1 MTTKTPDKIAEV
13 IEASTAQFTAQSY
26 ELYEL
31 PPLGSLVKTNDI
43 YGIVCHAET
52 AGLDTGRKPVA
63 RGRDEATEEA
73 VYNAS
78 PQLTKLLRSSFT
90 AAAVGYKEGDK
101 VYQYLPP
108 RPAKLHSFVYLC
120 PPEEAK
126 GFGNSLSFL
135 NILVNAQLPVSTEE
149 VVAAALRQMAKAQDD
164 PRAFLVAAGKELAG
178 LLSNDFLKLKNI
190 LGREPSF
197 NNNLNTGNCHL
208 G

>member
-1 MTTKTPDKIAEV
+1 MTTKPDKIAEV
-13 IEASTAQFTAQSY
+13 ISAETAAFTAQSY

-63 RGRDEATEEA
+63 RGKDEATEEG
-73 VYNAS
+73 VYQSS
-78 PQLTKLLRSSFT
+78 PQLSRLLRSAFT

-120 PPEEAK
+120 RPEEVK
-126 GFGNSLSFL
+126 EYSRGFGFI
-135 NILVNAQLPVSTEE
+135 NILLNAGLQVLPEE
-149 VVAAALRQMAKAQDD
+149 IIAAALRQMATSQDD
-164 PRAFLVAAGKELAG
+164 PRSFLVAAGKELAG
-178 LLSNDFLKLKNI
+178 LLSTDFMRLRNI
-190 LGREPSF
+190 LGR
-197 NNNLNTGNCHL
+197 LA
-208 G
+208 

>member
-1 MTTKTPDKIAEV
+1 MTKTPDKIAEV

-63 RGRDEATEEA
+63 RGKDEATEEA
-73 VYNAS
+73 VYQSS
-78 PQLTKLLRSSFT
+78 PQLSKLLRSAFT
-90 AAAVGYKEGDK
+90 ATAAGFKDGDK

-120 PPEEAK
+120 SQDEVKEFSKSFGFISILLNAGLPVLPEE
-126 GFGNSLSFL
+126 
-135 NILVNAQLPVSTEE
+135 I
-149 VVAAALRQMAKAQDD
+149 VAATLRQLSKAQDE
-164 PRAFLVAAGKELAG
+164 PRAFLVSAGKELAG
-178 LLSNDFLKLKNI
+178 LLSTDFMRLRNI
-190 LGREPSF
+190 LGRLS
-197 NNNLNTGNCHL
+197 
-208 G
+208 

>member
-1 MTTKTPDKIAEV
+1 MSVKPAKIAEI

-31 PPLGSLVKTNDI
+31 PVLGSLVKANDV
-43 YGIVCHAET
+43 YGIVCLAET

-63 RGRDEATEEA
+63 RGKDEATEEA
-73 VYNAS
+73 VYQSS

-120 PPEEAK
+120 SPEEVK
-126 GFGNSLSFL
+126 EFGQSFSFL
-135 NILVNAQLPVSTEE
+135 TILLNAGLPVLPEE
-149 VVAAALRQMAKAQDD
+149 IIAAVLRQMAKAQPD
-164 PRAFLVAAGKELAG
+164 PRAFLVSAGKELAN
-178 LLSNDFLKLKNI
+178 LLSNDFTRLRNI
-190 LGREPSF
+190 LGR
-197 NNNLNTGNCHL
+197 LA
-208 G
+208 